1 MRTRSSGS
9 GRRRLRASRRG
20 RGRRSRVIQQAQ
32 ADVDAKAAQATFAEQ
47 DDSRYQRLAQT
58 GYGSRQNAE
67 RSLAL
72 SNAAQSALIASRAGV
87 DAARQQL
94 AVTNAEIVEAR
105 AAVAQAE
112 ADIAAPGSIWATRTS
127 APPST
132 AMSRT
137 ARRKSAP
144 LCPPEPISSPSSQH
158 KVSGWTQIS
167 RRTSSSE

>member
-1 MRTRSSGS
+1 MSGPANRSI
-9 GRRRLRASRRG
+9 RLDDRDFRAALDHANAIIGQRQATLASLEARARAQE
-20 RGRRSRVIQQAQ
+20 SVIQQAQ

-94 AVTNAEIVEAR
+94 AVTKR
-105 AAVAQAE
+105 
-112 ADIAAPGSIWATRTS
+112 
-127 APPST
+127 
-132 AMSRT
+132 
-137 ARRKSAP
+137 
-144 LCPPEPISSPSSQH
+144 
-158 KVSGWTQIS
+158 
-167 RRTSSSE
+167 